1 MRRRALVLLATAALA
16 TTGGTLTAATAHASN
31 SAAPRA
37 SLPAIERQV
46 MCVTCKI
53 PLNVAQS
60 PQADRERAFIQG
72 LIDQGLDEAQI
83 KRALVAQYGSSVLA
97 LPSAHGFGVLAY
109 AVPLAAAAA
118 IVALL
123 VVLLPRWRTAGRAR
137 RERSEAPPALST
149 EDAARLEADMARF
162 D

>member
-1 MRRRALVLLATAALA
+1 MSAPRALALL
-16 TTGGTLTAATAHASN
+16 AATALASVTLA
-31 SAAPRA
+31 SPAGQAAAAAATARA

-53 PLNVAQS
+53 PLDVAQS

-72 LIDQGLDEAQI
+72 LIAQGLDEAQI

-97 LPSAHGFGVLAY
+97 LPRASGFGVLAY
-109 AVPLAAAAA
+109 AVPLAAVAV

-123 VVLLPRWRTAGRAR
+123 AALLPRWRAAGRAR
-137 RERSEAPPALST
+137 RERAAAPAALSA
-149 EDAARLEADMARF
+149 EDAARLDADMARF